1 MKPGATSP
9 TRVPTSSGTLVGVAV
24 GGTGVGVAVG
34 GTGVAVG
41 GTGVAVGGTGVAVGG
56 TGVAV
61 GGTGVAV
68 DGNGVAACG
77 TGVSVGGTGVAV
89 DGTGVAVGGTGVAVG
104 GTGVAVGAGGASVGT
119 AIAVRSSFA
128 SWSRISEV
136 EGRSPT
142 RWPTYFHLSTPSLS
156 TTNVDGV
163 ASSSPKRP
171 YTPYSRGTSRE
182 GSYRIGNGMFMS
194 WTTFVAPLRSS
205 TLIASTSA
213 FRPCISSYTLVSS
226 PSCPRQDGHQKAR

>member
-1 MKPGATSP
+1 M
-9 TRVPTSSGTLVGVAV
+9 
-24 GGTGVGVAVG
+24 AVG

-61 GGTGVAV
+61 GGTGVA
-68 DGNGVAACG
+68 A
-77 TGVSVGGTGVAV
+77 GGTGVVAAGASV
-89 DGTGVAVGGTGVAVG
+89 DVAAAGAGVGVEVGVAVGGTGVAVG
-104 GTGVAVGAGGASVGT
+104 GTFVGVAVGGASVGT
-119 AIAVRSSFA
+119 AIAVRSSLP
-128 SWSRISEV
+128 SWSSTSEV

-142 RWPTYFHLSTPSLS
+142 DLPTYFHLSTPSLS

-163 ASSSPKRP
+163 ASSSPRRP
-171 YTPYSRGTSRE
+171 YTPYSRGTSRA
-182 GSYRIGNGMFMS
+182 GSYRMGNGMFIS
-194 WTTFVAPLRSS
+194 STTFVAPLRSS

-213 FRPCISSYTLVSS
+213 LRPWISSYTLVSS